1 MYLFSSS
8 KSKIMQLLHLFLQ
21 EVNIDTK
28 SVSSLPK
35 AMGSKLKSQKL
46 NLALSWN
53 SHLTTP

>member
-21 EVNIDTK
+21 EVNIGTK